1 MATVIAAM
9 GLALVSGTPYS
20 RAASTDPR
28 SGTSQMSTH
37 DHKSLEPSATNVEL
51 GSAAHVVDS
60 FTLISA
66 NTLES
71 VEVRYVDGVVDET
84 SRQQVDHLMR
94 CLKTDGAKRIDTR
107 LIDTLREIAKE
118 VDGKPLELVSG
129 YRAPQNWH
137 DHNFHTRGQ
146 AADIR
151 VEGMGANKLRKI
163 ARKLG
168 VRGVGWY
175 PTTNMIHVDTRDEDW
190 FWTDWSGP
198 GQIGRE
204 IPSR

>member
-1 MATVIAAM
+1 MAAVIAVI

-20 RAASTDPR
+20 RAADI
-28 SGTSQMSTH
+28 SQA
-37 DHKSLEPSATNVEL
+37 HKTLEPSATNVEL
-51 GSAAHVVDS
+51 GGAAHVVDS
-60 FTLISA
+60 FTLVSA
-66 NTLES
+66 NTLER

-94 CLKTDGAKRIDTR
+94 CLRTDSAKRMDTR

-118 VDGKPLELVSG
+118 VDAPLELVSG
-129 YRAPQNWH
+129 YRAPQNWR
-137 DHNFHTRGQ
+137 DHNFHSRGQ

-151 VEGMGANKLRKI
+151 VKGIGASKLRKI

>member
-1 MATVIAAM
+1 
-9 GLALVSGTPYS
+9 
-20 RAASTDPR
+20 
-28 SGTSQMSTH
+28 
-37 DHKSLEPSATNVEL
+37 
-51 GSAAHVVDS
+51 
-60 FTLISA
+60 
-66 NTLES
+66 
-71 VEVRYVDGVVDET
+71 
-84 SRQQVDHLMR
+84 MR
-94 CLKTDGAKRIDTR
+94 CLRTDSAKRIDTR

-118 VDGKPLELVSG
+118 VGAPLELVSG

-137 DHNFHTRGQ
+137 DHNFHSRGQ

-151 VEGMGANKLRKI
+151 VQGIGASKLRKI

>member
-1 MATVIAAM
+1 MAAVIAVM
-9 GLALVSGTPYS
+9 GLALVSGTPFS
-20 RAASTDPR
+20 RAASHAHKPLAP
-28 SGTSQMSTH
+28 SPTS
-37 DHKSLEPSATNVEL
+37 VERTT
-51 GSAAHVVDS
+51 GEAHVVET
-60 FTLISA
+60 FTIIAA

-84 SRQQVDHLMR
+84 SRQQIDHLMR
-94 CLKTDGAKRIDTR
+94 CLRTDGAKRIDVR
-107 LIDTLREIAKE
+107 LIDILRDISRE
-118 VDGKPLELVSG
+118 VGGKPLELVSG

-151 VEGMGANKLRKI
+151 VAGMGANKLRKI

-175 PTTNMIHVDTRDEDW
+175 PTTNMIHVDTRDEEW